1 MAFINMKTFL
11 ISLFITFIMVSI
23 PYMGR
28 SQAWIS
34 PVPLKKNILEE
45 IKPKLEIKKNNFEL
59 NKDFI
64 DSGQSRFIPVVSAG
78 SGFDGA
84 SAYAL
89 VDAQDGRVIAA
100 KNLSQRLPMA
110 SLTKIMT
117 AVVALDLSSSQEEFT
132 VSQKAAAQVPT
143 KVMLKRG
150 EKHSLDHLLRHI
162 LISSAND
169 SAQVIK
175 EGIDEKYG
183 EELFIKAMNQKAK
196 ILGLKNTKFTNPA
209 GYDNQ
214 DHFSTVE
221 DLSILSV
228 YALSN
233 YPIISDIVSHQFD
246 DLTQGGQDMRFYLQ
260 NWNGLLG
267 VYPGASGV
275 KIGNTGK
282 AGYTT
287 IVASEREGK
296 KLLAVLLGAPGV
308 LERDLWTAEL
318 LDLGFNKTLGLSPV
332 NITEEMMK
340 EKYGSWQ
347 YFE

>member
-11 ISLFITFIMVSI
+11 ISLFITFIMASI
-23 PYMGR
+23 PYMSR
-28 SQAWIS
+28 SQTWIS
-34 PVPLKKNILEE
+34 PAPLKKNILEE

-89 VDAQDGRVIAA
+89 VDVQDGRVIAA

-233 YPIISDIVSHQFD
+233 YSIISDIVSHQFD

-318 LDLGFNKTLGLSPV
+318 LDLGFNKTLGLAPV
-332 NITEEMMK
+332 NITEEMMR